1 MREHCVLH
9 NIYCSRVQGCP
20 LSKPN
25 SATICDLKC
34 LSFEFRVSTRAFSW
48 RVRLPE
54 SSIPV
59 FHPPTT
65 GRPELVFTPNVGE
78 TDPNLNPFDGN
89 IQLFKGSGYQKLCR
103 GGT

>member
-1 MREHCVLH
+1 MDALCQSQIL
-9 NIYCSRVQGCP
+9 
-20 LSKPN
+20 PN

-65 GRPELVFTPNVGE
+65 GRPELVFTPNA
-78 TDPNLNPFDGN
+78 
-89 IQLFKGSGYQKLCR
+89 
-103 GGT
+103 GGTGLNITDRPTHSLTGAGARRCYHI